1 MTKKKPKRKPPA
13 AVKAAADRAEARSAG
28 KSIDEPK
35 VPIDG
40 PTQAELMEAAEKRTR
55 RYIAK
60 IRMSYTPELGAEICW
75 RMETRDPVTGQ
86 VRSLTDICAEDDMP
100 AEASV
105 RRWRRQY
112 PEFGAMYEAARQ
124 ERAHM
129 LADDVIEISDTE
141 TDHQRARNRIAAR
154 QWYASKVN
162 KQGYGE
168 AADRHPPAP
177 AFDDESSKPMA
188 DLSRRVALVLREML
202 ERRKA
207 AQVIEAQPTDDAD
220 QG

>member
-1 MTKKKPKRKPPA
+1 
-13 AVKAAADRAEARSAG
+13 
-28 KSIDEPK
+28 
-35 VPIDG
+35 
-40 PTQAELMEAAEKRTR
+40 
-55 RYIAK
+55 
-60 IRMSYTPELGAEICW
+60 
-75 RMETRDPVTGQ
+75 METRDPVTDQ

-100 AEASV
+100 AEATV

-129 LADDVIEISDTE
+129 LADDVVAIADSEPDA
-141 TDHQRARNRIAAR
+141 QRARNRMAAR

-162 KQGYGE
+162 KQSYGE

-177 AFDDESSKPMA
+177 AFDDESNKPMA
-188 DLSRRVALVLREML
+188 DLSRRVALVLRDML

-207 AQVIEAQPTDDAD
+207 AQVIEARPTDDAD
-220 QG
+220 AT

>member
-1 MTKKKPKRKPPA
+1 MTKKKPKPRRKPPA
-13 AVKAAADRAEARSAG
+13 AVDPELDKASGLSKAELAEIATAAKA
-28 KSIDEPK
+28 
-35 VPIDG
+35 
-40 PTQAELMEAAEKRTR
+40 QAEKATR

-60 IRMSYTPELGAEICW
+60 LRMAYSPELAAEICW

-86 VRSLTDICAEDDMP
+86 VRSLTDICAEEDMP

-105 RRWRRQY
+105 RRWRRQH
-112 PEFGAMYEAARQ
+112 PEFGAQYEAARQ

-129 LADDVIEISDTE
+129 LADDVIEIADSEPDA
-141 TDHQRARNRIAAR
+141 QRARNRIAAR

-162 KQGYGE
+162 KASYGE

-177 AFDDESSKPMA
+177 AFDDESNKPMA

-207 AQVIEAQPTDDAD
+207 AQVIEAQPIDDVPK
-220 QG
+220 